1 MCLFENGCKGIKSR
15 AEKQKI
21 FGPLKVKEIQSSVS
35 QGDKFFCLHSKYYIW
50 NSQKKFMS
58 LHLTS
63 YICEN
68 QLPKSDRVEVYII
81 SYILYIL

>member
-1 MCLFENGCKGIKSR
+1 MCLFENACKGIKSR

-21 FGPLKVKEIQSSVS
+21 FGPLKVKESQSSVS

-50 NSQKKFMS
+50 NSPKFMS
-58 LHLTS
+58 YHLS
-63 YICEN
+63 SNICEN
-68 QLPKSDRVEVYII
+68 QLSKSDRVEVYIL